1 MAKSPTSSPG
11 ARRPA
16 ADKIGADPIDQL
28 VHLSHLIG
36 QDPRLVQP
44 GGGNT
49 SIKEGDTLLV
59 KGSGTDLSTIGREGF
74 TRLSLSRLAALRE
87 ADSMSDAEMMRFM
100 ASCMVG
106 EGPAPSVETPL
117 HALLPYRVIAHTHDV
132 ATMSLTNIRDAEAE
146 RLVGELFGGTIV
158 YVPYVRPGFPLAQA
172 VGRMDGRTGGRKD
185 GQADS
190 RTGGRIP
197 DDAIGMA
204 LAHHGLVV
212 WGDDAEEC
220 HSRLVEVTGRIDE
233 FLVTKRRGRTG
244 GQSDRRTADERRR
257 MAELVLPV
265 IRGALGKPER
275 VILHYD
281 DGDDVLAA
289 LSDGRMPELARRGMA
304 TPEHLLRAGR
314 LPVWVSFR
322 ALRQDSGQ
330 APREIDPANV
340 GSQSLS
346 AEQLVSSIRGQ
357 LIAARTEY
365 EEYHRR
371 HASAGERPLDDW
383 AKVVLAPGLGVIT
396 AFTDKRN
403 AVTANLCYRAVLETI
418 ANAETVDRFQF
429 IPEKDV
435 FEFEHWPLERRK
447 VEEQIAKERATK
459 LLPRHVVVII
469 GGGSGIGAAAAR
481 RFAEEGAHVVVAD
494 LDGDMSQGVA
504 AEINGSHREQPAL
517 SEAKGGDPVSRLR
530 AIGIAVDVRDDASLD
545 ALFRQTVL
553 EFGGLDCLFY
563 TAGIPPRFAPITEIR
578 REDLQ
583 RQLEVH
589 YLGAVSA
596 IGRAAAVM
604 RRQGLGGSIVASVSK
619 AALVPGRDAVAY
631 GGSKAA
637 LLQALRVAA
646 VELGG
651 DGIRVNAINADQIE
665 TPLFLQFVRERAASR
680 GVSEEE
686 QLEVYRSRNLMG
698 ATLIPPEAVADL
710 AVLLA
715 SDRFRFT
722 TGDILTVD
730 GGLPEAF
737 PR

>member
-1 MAKSPTSSPG
+1 MTDTKPA
-11 ARRPA
+11 ARRPGSWTA
-16 ADKIGADPIDQL
+16 GSIGADPLDQL
-28 VHLSHLIG
+28 VHLSNLMG
-36 QDPRLVQP
+36 QDTRLVQP

-49 SIKEGDTLLV
+49 STKVGDTLLV
-59 KGSGTDLSTIGREGF
+59 KGSGTDLRTITREGF

-87 ADSMSDAEMMRFM
+87 AESMSDAEMMRFM
-100 ASCMVG
+100 ASCMLA

-117 HALLPYRVIAHTHDV
+117 HSLLPHRVIAHTHDV
-132 ATMSLTNIRDAEAE
+132 ATMSLTNVRDEVAE
-146 RLVGELFGGTIV
+146 RLVGELFEGTIV

-172 VGRMDGRTGGRKD
+172 VGRTVGT
-185 GQADS
+185 
-190 RTGGRIP
+190 TP
-197 DDAIGMA
+197 PDAIGLT

-212 WGDDAEEC
+212 WGKDAEEC
-220 HSRLVEVTGRIDE
+220 HARLLETAGRIDDY
-233 FLVTKRRGRTG
+233 LAASRRGRLLLG
-244 GQSDRRTADERRR
+244 AARAPVPPLEERRR
-257 MAELVLPV
+257 LAELVLPV
-265 IRGALGKPER
+265 VRGMLGMPER

-281 DGDDVLAA
+281 AAADVLSTLAA
-289 LSDGRMPELARRGMA
+289 ERVPELVRRGMA

-314 LPVWVSFR
+314 LPVW
-322 ALRQDSGQ
+322 LDLDPK
-330 APREIDPANV
+330 APADQV
-340 GSQSLS
+340 
-346 AEQLVSSIRGQ
+346 AERVRTQLE
-357 LIAARTEY
+357 AARAEY
-365 EEYHRR
+365 QTYHER
-371 HASAGERPLDDW
+371 HAGAGERPLDDW

-396 AFTDKRN
+396 AFSDKRS
-403 AVTANLCYRAVLETI
+403 AVTANVCYRAVLEVI
-418 ANAETVDRFQF
+418 ANAEAVDRFEF
-429 IPEKDV
+429 IPEADV

-447 VEEQIAKERATK
+447 VEEQVARERAGK
-459 LLPRHVVVII
+459 LLPRHVAVII
-469 GGGSGIGAAAAR
+469 GGGSGIGRAAAR

-494 LDGDMSQGVA
+494 LNGEMSKEVATEVA
-504 AEINGSHREQPAL
+504 ARFPGRL
-517 SEAKGGDPVSRLR
+517 VS
-530 AIGIAVDVRDDASLD
+530 AAVDVRDDASLD

-563 TAGIPPRFAPITEIR
+563 TAGLPPRFAPITEIR

-589 YLGAVSA
+589 YLGAVAA
-596 IGRAAAVM
+596 IGRAAVVM

-665 TPLFLQFVRERAASR
+665 TPLFLQFVRERAAGR
-680 GVSEEE
+680 GVSVEE
-686 QLEVYRSRNLMG
+686 QLAVYQSRNLMG

-715 SDRFRFT
+715 SDKFRFT
-722 TGDILTVD
+722 TGDILTID

>member
-1 MAKSPTSSPG
+1 MPELHTSPRHTPMW
-11 ARRPA
+11 AP
-16 ADKIGADPIDQL
+16 IGIDPLDQL

-49 SIKEGDTLLV
+49 SLKQGDTLLV
-59 KGSGTDLSTIGREGF
+59 KGSGTDLRTIRPDGF
-74 TRLSLSRLAALRE
+74 TRLSLSRLAALR
-87 ADSMSDAEMMRFM
+87 DVSSMSDAEMMRFM
-100 ASCMVG
+100 ASCMIG

-117 HALLPYRVIAHTHDV
+117 HALLPYPVIAHTHDV
-132 ATMSLTNIRDAEAE
+132 PTMSLTNIRDSEAE
-146 RLVGELFGGTIV
+146 RLIEELFEGGIV
-158 YVPYVRPGFPLAQA
+158 YVPYVRPGFPLAQV
-172 VGRMDGRTGGRKD
+172 VGRSV
-185 GQADS
+185 GQ
-190 RTGGRIP
+190 IP
-197 DDAIGMA
+197 DKTIGLA

-212 WGDDAEEC
+212 WGDNAEEC
-220 HSRLVEVTGRIDE
+220 YARLIDGTSRIDE
-233 FLVTKRRGRTG
+233 FVATKRSARPPVRL
-244 GQSDRRTADERRR
+244 SALPPNDRHRI
-257 MAELVLPV
+257 AEVVAPV
-265 IRGALGKPER
+265 IRGVLGRPDR

-281 DGDDVLAA
+281 DSDEVLTY
-289 LSDGRMPELARRGMA
+289 LSHARMPELVRRGMA

-314 LPVWVSFR
+314 LPVWLELDLK
-322 ALRQDSGQ
+322 A
-330 APREIDPANV
+330 APDKI
-340 GSQSLS
+340 G
-346 AEQLVSSIRGQ
+346 EQVRTGLT
-357 LIAARTEY
+357 AARGEY
-365 EEYHRR
+365 EDYHRR
-371 HASAGERPLDDW
+371 HAGGGEHSLDDW
-383 AKVVLAPGLGVIT
+383 AKVLLIPGVGVIT
-396 AFTDKRN
+396 AFSDKRN

-418 ANAETVDRFQF
+418 VNAEAVDRFEF
-429 IPEKDV
+429 IPEAGV

-447 VEEQIAKERATK
+447 VEEQIARERATQ

-481 RFAEEGAHVVVAD
+481 RFAEEGAHVIVAD
-494 LDGDMSQGVA
+494 LDQATSQIVAQELAARFPGRAVA
-504 AEINGSHREQPAL
+504 AL
-517 SEAKGGDPVSRLR
+517 T
-530 AIGIAVDVRDDASLD
+530 DVRDDASLD
-545 ALFRQTVL
+545 ALFSRAVL
-553 EFGGLDCLFY
+553 EFGGVDCLFY
-563 TAGIPPRFAPITEIR
+563 TAGLPPRFAPISEIR

-589 YLGAVSA
+589 YLGAVQA
-596 IGRAAAVM
+596 IGRAADVM
-604 RRQGLGGSIVASVSK
+604 RRQGMGGSIVASVSK

-651 DGIRVNAINADQIE
+651 DKIRVNAINADQVE

-680 GVSEEE
+680 GVSEED
-686 QLEVYRSRNLMG
+686 QLAAYRTRNLMG

-715 SDRFRFT
+715 SEKFRFT

>member
-1 MAKSPTSSPG
+1 
-11 ARRPA
+11 
-16 ADKIGADPIDQL
+16 
-28 VHLSHLIG
+28 
-36 QDPRLVQP
+36 
-44 GGGNT
+44 
-49 SIKEGDTLLV
+49 
-59 KGSGTDLSTIGREGF
+59 
-74 TRLSLSRLAALRE
+74 LA
-87 ADSMSDAEMMRFM
+87 
-100 ASCMVG
+100 
-106 EGPAPSVETPL
+106 
-117 HALLPYRVIAHTHDV
+117 
-132 ATMSLTNIRDAEAE
+132 
-146 RLVGELFGGTIV
+146 
-158 YVPYVRPGFPLAQA
+158 
-172 VGRMDGRTGGRKD
+172 
-185 GQADS
+185 
-190 RTGGRIP
+190 
-197 DDAIGMA
+197 
-204 LAHHGLVV
+204 
-212 WGDDAEEC
+212 
-220 HSRLVEVTGRIDE
+220 
-233 FLVTKRRGRTG
+233 TKRTPRPSTHPSARP
-244 GQSDRRTADERRR
+244 SDERRR
-257 MAELVLPV
+257 LAELVLPV
-265 IRGALGKPER
+265 VRGALGKPER

-281 DGDDVLAA
+281 DDEELLATLA
-289 LSDGRMPELARRGMA
+289 GKHASELVGRGMA

-314 LPVWVSFR
+314 LPVWLDLDLKEGASSR
-322 ALRQDSGQ
+322 AQRGIGSVG
-330 APREIDPANV
+330 V
-340 GSQSLS
+340 GSESQF
-346 AEQLVSSIRGQ
+346 ADQITSSIRSQ
-357 LIAARTEY
+357 LAAARTEY
-365 EEYHRR
+365 EEYHQR
-371 HASAGERPLDDW
+371 HAGAGDRALDDW

-418 ANAETVDRFQF
+418 ANAEAVDRFEF
-429 IPEKDV
+429 IPESDV

-447 VEEQIAKERATK
+447 VEEQVARERATK
-459 LLPRHVVVII
+459 LLPRHIVVII
-469 GGGSGIGAAAAR
+469 GGGSGIGKAAAW

-494 LDGDMSQGVA
+494 LDGETSRGVA
-504 AEINGSHREQPAL
+504 GEI
-517 SEAKGGDPVSRLR
+517 EAKLPGR
-530 AIGIAVDVRDDASLD
+530 AVAAAADVRDDASLD

-563 TAGIPPRFAPITEIR
+563 TAGLPPRFAPITEIR

-589 YLGAVSA
+589 YLGAVAA
-596 IGRAAAVM
+596 IGRAGAIM

-680 GVSEEE
+680 GVSVEE
-686 QLEVYRSRNLMG
+686 QLAVYRSRNLMG